1 MAPSWTYDGTFMDGR
16 RPEHGRRTARAWTFA
31 GTLMDAIASTRNAS
45 AIRKRHRSKCPEAT
59 LIARRKRSTRGY
71 RKGLL

>member
-1 MAPSWTYDGTFMDGR
+1 MDGR

-31 GTLMDAIASTRNAS
+31 GRLMDASTHNAS